1 MPSTRSGQ
9 AALALFVLAF
19 ILLLARIAHIPP
31 LSYLFVLITA
41 GAAGLVAIFAVIR
54 HERSAGVLLVLVVG
68 ALAGAIILLET
79 LNPPG

>member
-54 HERSAGVLLVLVVG
+54 HERSAAVFLVLVVG
-68 ALAGAIILLET
+68 ALAGAIVLLET